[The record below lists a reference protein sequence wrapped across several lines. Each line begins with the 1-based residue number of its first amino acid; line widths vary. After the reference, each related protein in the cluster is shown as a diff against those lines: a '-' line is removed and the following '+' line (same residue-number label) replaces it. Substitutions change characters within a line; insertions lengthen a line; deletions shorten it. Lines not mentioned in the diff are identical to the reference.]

1 MTLFWFYPSTVFST
15 FDIDQLGKIRHLEE
29 LWGSL
34 KLVIL
39 PSFKVKCLKRAKL
52 DIAPKNLRTSH
63 LHPTT
68 IQRFVNF
75 HNFADPYIS
84 SLVFDKSLSNLTVL
98 LILRRSYQ
106 RGRRIFPNLSMSKV
120 KKKKKTVER
129 SIVINCSFLFS
140 QKTIKIKQFIY
151 PTTRRRRLDN
161 SVSVKYTGQASQYF
175 LHNNNTNTSVS
186 RAFRL
191 LDFPFPFPFQV

>member
-1 MTLFWFYPSTVFST
+1 M
-15 FDIDQLGKIRHLEE
+15 
-29 LWGSL
+29 
-34 KLVIL
+34 
-39 PSFKVKCLKRAKL
+39 A
-52 DIAPKNLRTSH
+52 
-63 LHPTT
+63 
-68 IQRFVNF
+68 
-75 HNFADPYIS
+75 
-84 SLVFDKSLSNLTVL
+84 VL

-120 KKKKKTVER
+120 KKKTLER

-151 PTTRRRRLDN
+151 PTTCRRRLDN

-175 LHNNNTNTSVS
+175 LDNNNTNTSVS

-191 LDFPFPFPFQV
+191 LVSLSLFPFKCKLEVIIDYGSAFVTRVEGVQFPGRDAPDKINRGG

>member
-1 MTLFWFYPSTVFST
+1 MNLFWFYPSTVSST
-15 FDIDQLGKIRHLEE
+15 FDMDQLGKIRHLEE

-75 HNFADPYIS
+75 HNFADLYIS
-84 SLVFDKSLSNLTVL
+84 SLVFDKSLSNLAVL

-120 KKKKKTVER
+120 KKKTLER
-129 SIVINCSFLFS
+129 SIVTNCSFLFS
-140 QKTIKIKQFIY
+140 QKNHKNQTIYIPNNMQKK
-151 PTTRRRRLDN
+151 
-161 SVSVKYTGQASQYF
+161 TGQFSFSQ
-175 LHNNNTNTSVS
+175 
-186 RAFRL
+186 R
-191 LDFPFPFPFQV
+191 

>member
-39 PSFKVKCLKRAKL
+39 PSFKVTCLKRAKL

-75 HNFADPYIS
+75 HNVADLYKS
-84 SLVFDKSLSNLTVL
+84 SLVFNKSLSNLAVL

-106 RGRRIFPNLSMSKV
+106 RGRRISPNLSMSKV
-120 KKKKKTVER
+120 KKKTVER

-140 QKTIKIKQFIY
+140 QKAIKIKQFIE
-151 PTTRRRRLDN
+151 PTTCRTRLDN
-161 SVSVKYTGQASQYF
+161 SVSFKDTGQASQYF

-186 RAFRL
+186 REFRL
-191 LDFPFPFPFQV
+191 LNFPFPFPFQV

>member
-1 MTLFWFYPSTVFST
+1 MLRHFTKQKKEDKWLLFRAVVSEFKIKFSVTLLWWLYLGYIVGRWDVMTLFWFYPSTVFST
-15 FDIDQLGKIRHLEE
+15 FDMDQLGKIRHLEE

-75 HNFADPYIS
+75 HNFADLYIS
-84 SLVFDKSLSNLTVL
+84 SLVFNKSLSNLAVF

-106 RGRRIFPNLSMSKV
+106 RGGRIFPNLSMSKV
-120 KKKKKTVER
+120 KKKNRGKVY
-129 SIVINCSFLFS
+129 C
-140 QKTIKIKQFIY
+140 
-151 PTTRRRRLDN
+151 D
-161 SVSVKYTGQASQYF
+161 
-175 LHNNNTNTSVS
+175 
-186 RAFRL
+186 
-191 LDFPFPFPFQV
+191 